1 MYWPWTTVPALVAG
15 GAARSLPPSIIAAA
29 VMARQDRLTG
39 NPNRP
44 AAGDRGIVP
53 WILGVDTECT
63 DAERDTLNAAGV
75 NVLHKRDPTS
85 PVIRIYG
92 IRTLANPTTQTLY
105 LQAANVRLDGA
116 IMGEGV
122 AICEPYVFEQWDSKG
137 STAANLANQLTAMLG
152 RWMDLGALCAYID
165 EEGEVIDPRGFIVH
179 TPTLTVASGVGS
191 VVAPIETRRS
201 NSPEMVMLRVVVNS
215 TTEAF
220 A

>member
-1 MYWPWTTVPALVAG
+1 
-15 GAARSLPPSIIAAA
+15 
-29 VMARQDRLTG
+29 MARQDRLTG

-53 WILGVDTECT
+53 WILGVNTACT
-63 DAERDTLNAAGV
+63 DAERDTLNTAGV

-85 PVIRIYG
+85 PTIRVYG
-92 IRTLANPTTQTLY
+92 IRTLANPTTQPLF

-116 IMGEGV
+116 ILGEGV

-137 STAANLANQLTAMLG
+137 VTATNLANQLTAMLRG
-152 RWMDLGALCAYID
+152 WMDLGALYALIGQD
-165 EEGEVIDPRGFIVH
+165 TGAVLDPRGFIVH
-179 TPTLTVASGVGS
+179 TPVLTVTDGVGS
-191 VVAPIETRRS
+191 VVVAIETRRS
-201 NSPEMVMLRVVVNS
+201 PSAEMVTLQLIVNS